1 MSERWIAG
9 DGKRM
14 SFDDIVGYV
23 KEHVTQEG
31 KVYVG
36 TDSHMRGNSCEFSTA
51 IVLYS
56 EKTRKGGQYFYS
68 KSKFPRRDFKQ
79 LVHRITTEVQH
90 SVELSCKLLEV
101 VPNVNIEIH
110 IDSSP
115 TKSGTKTSKFSDGLV
130 GYAIGMGFDAKIKPE
145 AWAASNIADKH
156 AK

>member
-1 MSERWIAG
+1 MSENWTSG
-9 DGKRM
+9 DGKRIG
-14 SFDDIVGYV
+14 FDDIIGFIS
-23 KEHVTQEG
+23 EHATTEG

-36 TDSHMRGNSCEFSTA
+36 TDSHMRGNHCEFSSA
-51 IVLYS
+51 IVIYS
-56 EKTRKGGQYFYS
+56 EADRKGGTYFYR
-68 KSKFPRRDFKQ
+68 KQRYPRADFNQ
-79 LVHRITTEVQH
+79 LRHRISTEVQH
-90 SVELSCKLLEV
+90 SIDVSCRMMEV

-115 TKSGTKTSKFSDGLV
+115 VASGTKTSKFSDGLV